1 MSRVGTLRHVYLVIN
16 IESNTWKNVSSFWR
30 EKGFVLCVFVET
42 SPVLGNL
49 DYSFCCGK
57 FIFYMVLQSEM
68 NILHRSCVDLI
79 LCNNVCD
86 IIINGFIRV
95 NHLQL

>member
-1 MSRVGTLRHVYLVIN
+1 ML
-16 IESNTWKNVSSFWR
+16 W
-30 EKGFVLCVFVET
+30 VFVET

-68 NILHRSCVDLI
+68 NILHGSCVDLI
-79 LCNNVCD
+79 LCILGGQLCAVC
-86 IIINGFIRV
+86 
-95 NHLQL
+95 LWYYY